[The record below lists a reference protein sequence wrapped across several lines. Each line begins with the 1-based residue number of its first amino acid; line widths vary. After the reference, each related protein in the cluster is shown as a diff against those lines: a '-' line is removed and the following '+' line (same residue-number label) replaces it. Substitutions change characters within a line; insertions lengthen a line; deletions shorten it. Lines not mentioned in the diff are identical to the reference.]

1 MSNTVSPFTARR
13 SLKALTALGAIM
25 ALAGTAHAQSTR
37 TDAGR
42 TVTNTFTLDYDVNDT
57 PQTQITNEDGTP
69 GDPDGPTIFTVD
81 RLIDLTVT
89 EVNSPQTV
97 APGAA
102 AALLGGGA
110 LDGPP
115 GTQPAVLSYTVQNN
129 GNDDQAYSFNL
140 DSPTGTFVAE
150 DLRIFYEDAAGN
162 FIELDSVALG
172 TGATTEIT
180 EDIPAGGT
188 FNVFVVA
195 NIPAD
200 AEDGEFDD
208 IILTAETRDPADW
221 AFDPAATTAGTLT
234 TSVTVGADTNNLV
247 GAAQNVFA
255 DGAGDTDAA
264 ADGLFSD
271 TGQFIVATPNVSGTK
286 DVEVVSTD
294 GSNCPDFTVP
304 TSPNEFSVSGA
315 CVEYV
320 ITVSNAPPVSG
331 GAPIAVTN
339 IAVADILP
347 PELTFVAAVAEGFD
361 TTAPAA
367 APTPSPA
374 LPTGAATDCDG
385 TSATC
390 LVRFEGGTIAAPAS
404 PTSPAVEAR
413 IRIRALVK

>member
-1 MSNTVSPFTARR
+1 MSYIFTPRTALR
-13 SLKALTALGAIM
+13 SLKVLTALGAVM
-25 ALAGTAHAQSTR
+25 ALAGTANAQAAR

-42 TVTNTFTLDYDVNDT
+42 TVSNTFTLDYDVNDT

-97 APGAA
+97 APGVLVAA
-102 AALLGGGA
+102 
-110 LDGPP
+110 GPLTGDP
-115 GTQPAVLSYTVQNN
+115 DAQPAVLSYTVQNN
-129 GNDDQAYSFNL
+129 GNDDQAYSFSL
-140 DSPTGTFVAE
+140 ASPTGTFAAT

-162 FIELDSVALG
+162 FVELDAVATG
-172 TGATTEIT
+172 TSATAQIT
-180 EDIPAGGT
+180 EDIPAGET

-221 AFDPAATTAGTLT
+221 AFDPAATTAGDLT
-234 TSVTVGADTNNLV
+234 TSVTVGTDTNNLV

-271 TGQFIVATPNVSGTK
+271 TGQFIIATPNVSGNK

-294 GSNCPDFTVP
+294 GSNCTDFSVLPSST
-304 TSPNEFSVSGA
+304 EFSVSGA
-315 CVEYV
+315 CVEYI

-331 GAPIAVTN
+331 GAPIEVTN

-347 PELTFVAAVAEGFD
+347 AELTFVAAVAEGFD
-361 TTAPAA
+361 TTAPAT

-385 TSATC
+385 TNATC